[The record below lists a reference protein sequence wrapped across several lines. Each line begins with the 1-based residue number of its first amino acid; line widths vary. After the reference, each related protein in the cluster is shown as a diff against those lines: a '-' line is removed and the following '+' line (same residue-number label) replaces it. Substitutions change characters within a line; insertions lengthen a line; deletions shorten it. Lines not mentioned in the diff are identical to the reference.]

1 MSLTPETPEP
11 SAPHAGGPTAP
22 QAGGPAAPAADPSL
36 GAPAPAP
43 QQGTNG
49 LAIAG
54 LILAFVIAPIGF
66 ILSLIG
72 LIQAK
77 QRRQKGKG
85 LAITGIIVSVL
96 AIVIGVTT
104 VVVVMATVGKNVS
117 TIADPGCTTGKTA
130 LLDNE
135 SKTSSSD
142 PATLKE
148 GLQSTID
155 GLNSAAAK
163 AKHDNVRNTAK
174 AVSNDY
180 SQLLQAL
187 NTGTQPSAGL
197 EEKMQADGN
206 EFDKLCTLGGAK

>member
-11 SAPHAGGPTAP
+11 SAPHAD
-22 QAGGPAAPAADPSL
+22 GPAAPAADPSL

-72 LIQAK
+72 LIQVNK
-77 QRRQKGKG
+77 RRQKGKG
-85 LAITGIIVSVL
+85 LAITGIIVSLL
-96 AIVIGVTT
+96 AIAIGVTA
-104 VVVVMATVGKNVS
+104 VVAVMATVGKNVA
-117 TIADPGCTTGKTA
+117 TIADPGCTTGKAA

-135 SKTSSSD
+135 TKTSSSD